1 MDYWLGA
8 TDESEEGN
16 WKWVTGEEWSYNN
29 WSSGQPDDNRASDY
43 IVGEDYLQMW
53 KDGTWNDSIID
64 NTDESGNDEVGGFVC
79 EWETTDELEFGTITT
94 SYKKSDS
101 CEVPLSID
109 WHLNSLIDIG
119 EENKSLALLGLL
131 LSDEQVEVLERY
143 NINYSS
149 CLSNTELLYKIDS
162 VLNEVDDYELEC
174 VAQELAE
181 RNYYV
186 NTNK

>member
-1 MDYWLGA
+1 VLRYMNEIDF
-8 TDESEEGN
+8 
-16 WKWVTGEEWSYNN
+16 NN
-29 WSSGQPDDNRASDY
+29 VDF
-43 IVGEDYLQMW
+43 E
-53 KDGTWNDSIID
+53 
-64 NTDESGNDEVGGFVC
+64 
-79 EWETTDELEFGTITT
+79 
-94 SYKKSDS
+94 KKF
-101 CEVPLSID
+101 LKFRK
-109 WHLNSLIDIG
+109 N
-119 EENKSLALLGLL
+119 GLL

>member
-1 MDYWLGA
+1 MIEHNF
-8 TDESEEGN
+8 DE
-16 WKWVTGEEWSYNN
+16 
-29 WSSGQPDDNRASDY
+29 
-43 IVGEDYLQMW
+43 
-53 KDGTWNDSIID
+53 ID
-64 NTDESGNDEVGGFVC
+64 FE
-79 EWETTDELEFGTITT
+79 
-94 SYKKSDS
+94 KKFLR
-101 CEVPLSID
+101 VRK
-109 WHLNSLIDIG
+109 N
-119 EENKSLALLGLL
+119 GLL
-131 LSDEQVEVLERY
+131 LSDEQVEVLEKY